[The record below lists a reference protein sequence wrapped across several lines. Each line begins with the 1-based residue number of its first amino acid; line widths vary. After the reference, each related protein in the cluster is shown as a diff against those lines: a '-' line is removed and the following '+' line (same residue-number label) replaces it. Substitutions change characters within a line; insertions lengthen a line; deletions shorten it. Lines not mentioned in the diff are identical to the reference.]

1 MGADRLTLMP
11 RFFMPVSTHLD
22 HRFSRYL
29 IIHSAPRRLLL
40 KGLDFMGFLRPK
52 MRRQQVLH

>member
-1 MGADRLTLMP
+1 MGADRLALMP

-29 IIHSAPRRLLL
+29 IIHSATP
-40 KGLDFMGFLRPK
+40 PTASESP
-52 MRRQQVLH
+52 